1 MDRDDSADSFDT
13 LRKTESATDTQPAD
27 EAAPHKK
34 GKTFP
39 PKSAES
45 KVDDDET
52 GSDDGYNISS
62 RTSTR
67 LVKFQLFETKA
78 VISFFNLK
86 LILALLYSWI

>member
-1 MDRDDSADSFDT
+1 MDRDDSVDSFEN
-13 LRKTESATDTQPAD
+13 LRKTESAAQTQQPN
-27 EAAPHKK
+27 EAAPSGK
-34 GKTFP
+34 GNTMP

-45 KVDDDET
+45 RVDDDDT
-52 GSDDGYNISS
+52 GSDEGNNISS

-78 VISFFNLK
+78 VSHILCLK

>member
-13 LRKTESATDTQPAD
+13 FRKTESATDTQPAD

-34 GKTFP
+34 GKTVL

-78 VISFFNLK
+78 VFSFFNLK